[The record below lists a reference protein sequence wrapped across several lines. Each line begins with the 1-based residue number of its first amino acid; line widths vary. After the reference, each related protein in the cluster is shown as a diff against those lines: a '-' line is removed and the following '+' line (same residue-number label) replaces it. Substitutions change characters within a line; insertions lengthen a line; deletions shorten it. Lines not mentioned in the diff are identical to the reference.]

1 MTSLQSYLF
10 RQILGPFIGIL
21 LGLSVV
27 AILTQSLTQ
36 IDIIVDQRRSAFAFA
51 WVTLLAVP
59 QLLGLILPLALF
71 FAIVFALNRLQ
82 GDSEIAVA
90 QSAGMSNSQIV
101 APIVKLSVVAALAH
115 LLLTTLVA
123 PAAYREI
130 RQTVYSIR
138 TDVAASLVRE
148 GSFTNPAKGLTLYAR
163 ETLPGGAMRDLLI
176 NDSRREKRP
185 LTFTARTGV
194 IATIDGA
201 PALIMRD
208 GQVQQPKPDGSFD
221 LLDFD
226 QYVLQLGDF
235 FASQDV
241 LFLKSSDRYLGELF
255 HPDLTAAYEIS
266 NRKSFLAEGHSR
278 LASPLL
284 NIAMGLIAAA
294 IMLRGDVQRLGYAGR
309 IARAGA
315 IALVVR
321 LLALG
326 IQAAAASSPKLN
338 ALQYA
343 FPIIVTAGAAWIFLV
358 APRGRPRGAAVADH
372 ALAGAQ

>member
-1 MTSLQSYLF
+1 MSSLQKYLF
-10 RQILGPFIGIL
+10 RQILGPFAAIL
-21 LGLSVV
+21 LGLAVV

-59 QLLGLILPLALF
+59 QLVGLVMPLALF
-71 FAIVFALNRLQ
+71 FAVVFAINRMH

-90 QSAGMSNSQIV
+90 QSAGMSNAQI
-101 APIVKLSVVAALAH
+101 ASPILKLSALAALFH
-115 LLLTTLVA
+115 LALTTLVA

-130 RQTVYSIR
+130 RETVYSMR
-138 TDVAASLVRE
+138 TDIAASLVRE
-148 GSFTNPAKGLTLYAR
+148 GSFTTPAKNLTLYAR
-163 ETLPGGAMRDLLI
+163 ETLPGGAMRDMLI
-176 NDSRREKRP
+176 NDARNANAP

-208 GQVQQPKPDGSFD
+208 GQVQQPKADGSFD

-235 FASQDV
+235 FAVQED

-255 HPDLTAAYEIS
+255 YPDMTAAFDIA
-266 NRKSFLAEGHSR
+266 NRDAFLAEGHSR

-284 NIAMGLIAAA
+284 SIAMGLIAAA
-294 IMLRGDVQRLGYAGR
+294 VMLRGDVQRLGYGAR

-315 IALVVR
+315 IALAVR
-321 LLALG
+321 LVALG
-326 IQAAAASSPKLN
+326 IQAASGDDPDLNVVQYIFPLAVAGVAAWMFVRARFKKPGPVPAEL
-338 ALQYA
+338 A
-343 FPIIVTAGAAWIFLV
+343 AGAA
-358 APRGRPRGAAVADH
+358 
-372 ALAGAQ
+372 

>member
-1 MTSLQSYLF
+1 MTSLQKYLF
-10 RQILGPFIGIL
+10 RQILGPFLGIL
-21 LGLSVV
+21 LGLAVI

-59 QLLGLILPLALF
+59 QLVGLVLPLALF
-71 FAIVFALNRLQ
+71 FAVVFALNRLQ

-90 QSAGMSNSQIV
+90 QAAGMSNAQIV
-101 APIVKLSVVAALAH
+101 EPVLKLSVLAALFH
-115 LLLTTLVA
+115 LALTTLIA
-123 PAAYREI
+123 PAAYREM
-130 RQTVYSIR
+130 RETVYSIR
-138 TDVAASLVRE
+138 SDVAASLVRE
-148 GSFTNPAKGLTLYAR
+148 GSFTTPAKNLTLYAR

-176 NDSRREKRP
+176 NDARNPERP

-201 PALIMRD
+201 PALVMRD

-235 FASQDV
+235 FMEEQA

-255 HPDLTAAYEIS
+255 FPDLTSPYDAS
-266 NRKSFLAEGHSR
+266 NVDAFRAEGHAR

-294 IMLRGDVQRLGYAGR
+294 AMLRGDVQRLGYAGR
-309 IARAGA
+309 IVRASA
-315 IALVVR
+315 IALIVR
-321 LLALG
+321 LVALG
-326 IQAAAASSPKLN
+326 IQAACADEPSLN
-338 ALQYA
+338 PIQYA
-343 FPIIVTAGAAWIFLV
+343 FPILTATIAAWTFARARL
-358 APRGRPRGAAVADH
+358 PRGRAAPTAPTAVEA
-372 ALAGAQ
+372 A